1 MFTVTEAFAQFK
13 LNLEFAKTE
22 KAHRKMERKLIII
35 RLARDAVSAGNSTMA
50 INLAIKYYKYAGGG
64 YNPRVNDIM
73 RDALAQHVTS
83 VVKQTREVP
92 TLDEKLVFAQEA
104 FNYIEEYKKWLMPY
118 SREDTVYHLQMMVGE
133 IID

>member
-22 KAHRKMERKLIII
+22 KANRKMERKLIII
-35 RLARDAVSAGNSTMA
+35 RLAGDAVSDGDSTTA
-50 INLAIKYYKYAGGG
+50 IKLAIKYYKYAGGG

-73 RDALAQHVTS
+73 RDALAQHMTS
-83 VVKQTREVP
+83 LVEQAREVP
-92 TLDEKLVFAQEA
+92 TLDDKLVFVQEA
-104 FNYIEEYKKWLMPY
+104 FDYIEKYKKWLVPH
-118 SREDTVYHLQMMVGE
+118 SREATVLHLQKMVGE